1 MSNELFTTKATAK
14 GGRAGH
20 VKSEDG
26 VIDLNIVMPTEN
38 SNETGTNPEQL
49 FAAAYSA
56 CYDGALN
63 LVAKQKN
70 KKIDTT
76 TTAEVTF
83 LQEGEGGFKI
93 AVKLV
98 SEFNGVAQDE
108 AEELMKEAHQVC
120 PYSKATRGNVD
131 VELEAKSNES

>member
-14 GGRAGH
+14 GGRDGH

-26 VIDLNIVMPTEN
+26 VIDLILSCLQKIRMKQVRTLNN
-38 SNETGTNPEQL
+38 FS
-49 FAAAYSA
+49 AAAYSS

-70 KKIDTT
+70 KKIDTV
-76 TTAEVTF
+76 TTAEVSF
-83 LQEGEGGFKI
+83 LKEGESGFKI

>member
-14 GGRAGH
+14 GGRDGH

-49 FAAAYSA
+49 FAAAYSS

-63 LVAKQKN
+63 LVAKQKI
-70 KKIDTT
+70 KKSIRS
-76 TTAEVTF
+76 
-83 LQEGEGGFKI
+83 Q
-93 AVKLV
+93 
-98 SEFNGVAQDE
+98 Q
-108 AEELMKEAHQVC
+108 Q
-120 PYSKATRGNVD
+120 
-131 VELEAKSNES
+131 KSAF